1 MSYDPRRRRRVHRRR
16 HDPDPRRVHRRRH
29 DPARRVYRRRGSAMT
44 ALKAAVGGIIGAV
57 AGAWAGGY
65 LKSAVPMTFNVAGKS
80 INVADAAAGAVALAA
95 TPFVGRSS
103 MIKTGLAALGG
114 AMIAKSD
121 PEFATV
127 SPPSQGWA
135 ISPEGLG
142 V

>member
-1 MSYDPRRRRRVHRRR
+1 
-16 HDPDPRRVHRRRH
+16 
-29 DPARRVYRRRGSAMT
+29 MT

-57 AGAWAGGY
+57 AGAWAGGMI
-65 LKSAVPMTFNVAGKS
+65 KDKVPMTFNVAGKN
-80 INVADAAAGAVALAA
+80 INVAGAGLGAAILAA
-95 TPFVGRSS
+95 TPFAGRSS
-103 MIKTGLAALGG
+103 MLKTGLAALGG

>member
-1 MSYDPRRRRRVHRRR
+1 
-16 HDPDPRRVHRRRH
+16 
-29 DPARRVYRRRGSAMT
+29 MT
-44 ALKAAVGGIIGAV
+44 ALKAAVAGVIGAV
-57 AGAWAGGY
+57 AGAWAGGMI
-65 LKSAVPMTFNVAGKS
+65 KNNVPMTFNVMGKS

-114 AMIAKSD
+114 AMLAKAD
-121 PEFATV
+121 PEYAAV